1 MAQTRLGI
9 TIGDASG
16 IGPEVILKA
25 LQTPLPGVQPIVYGH
40 EAILRQAEAQV
51 LVPNVPDYVPVV
63 QRLVVLQHA
72 DDPLPL
78 DAIGVINVVEDD
90 VLDDAAL
97 KHLGQPHAMC
107 AQIQLA
113 ALQRAM
119 DDAEASLICAIATA
133 PWTKHLFSLIHAPT
147 YGHTEVLAERFDAP
161 HHVMMLAGDRLRVAL
176 STVHVPIQR
185 VSDVLTQERIEQTIS
200 TTIEDLRRFYGRE
213 TPSVAVCGLNP
224 HAGEHGVMGTEESE
238 RIVPAMEAVAR
249 RYPQATLSGPYASD
263 TLFAKFRDAQ
273 PFDAVVCM
281 YHDQALIPLK
291 LLHFGQSANITLGL
305 PIIRTSV
312 DHGTAYDIAGRG
324 IADGGSMRYAMELAI
339 SLHQT
344 AQL

>member
-1 MAQTRLGI
+1 MTQTRLGI

-40 EAILRQAEAQV
+40 EAILRQTEAEV
-51 LVPNVPDYVPVV
+51 LIPNVAGYEALAA
-63 QRLVVLQHA
+63 RLVEIQRA
-72 DDPLPL
+72 DAPLPKG
-78 DAIGVINVVEDD
+78 AIGVINVVDE
-90 VLDDAAL
+90 VAL
-97 KHLGQPHAMC
+97 EGYGQPQAMC
-107 AQIQLA
+107 AHVQLA
-113 ALQRAM
+113 ALRRAM
-119 DDAEASLICAIATA
+119 DDAEAGLICAIATA
-133 PWTKHLFSLIHAPT
+133 PWTKHLFSLIDAPT
-147 YGHTEVLAERFDAP
+147 YGHTEVLAERFEAP

-185 VSDVLTQERIEQTIS
+185 VSEVLTQARIEQTIS
-200 TTIEDLRRFYGRE
+200 TTIEDLRRFYGRH

-238 RIVPAMEAVAR
+238 RISPAMEAVAK
-249 RYPQATLSGPYASD
+249 RYPQATISGPYASD
-263 TLFAKFRDAQ
+263 TLFARFRDAQ

-324 IADGGSMRYAMELAI
+324 LADGGSMRYAMELAI